1 MRRLTL
7 AQLLG
12 MTSLLL
18 LIGLIVSV
26 AWIGKLHFFD
36 LKNNQIFLLN
46 VYKSTMIVGQHFPR
60 APIQTVHGDT
70 VHINFSKK
78 KGGLVLLFD
87 PTSCQP
93 CLELVLNGLQHI
105 HDNLIDSTEFPIYAL
120 SKDISLERLWQ
131 VRRAFRLDYQLGIIT
146 ENDILPD
153 IFFEQTPL
161 IILVDDNNTIL
172 QCHYPIYGKEQ
183 FSIIFFTKLVFRHFP
198 PLEVSTEGFKDSPL
212 AQLQDTSLLEAV
224 KGHHIISNP
233 FRGR

>member
-18 LIGLIVSV
+18 LIGLTISV

-36 LKNNQIFLLN
+36 LKNNQTFLIN
-46 VYKSTMIVGQHFPR
+46 VYKSTMIVGQHFP
-60 APIQTVHGDT
+60 ATPVQTAHGDT
-70 VHINFSKK
+70 VYIDFSEK

-105 HDNLIDSTEFPIYAL
+105 RDNLIDSTEFPIYAL
-120 SKDISLERLWQ
+120 SKGISLERLWQ
-131 VRRAFRLDYQLGIIT
+131 IRRAFRLDYQLGIIT
-146 ENDILPD
+146 KEDVLQD
-153 IFFEQTPL
+153 TFFEQTPL
-161 IILVDDNNTIL
+161 ILLVDEHNTIL

-183 FSIIFFTKLVFRHFP
+183 FSVIFFTKLVFKHFP
-198 PLEVSTEGFKDSPL
+198 SLEVSTEGFKDSPL
-212 AQLQDTSLLEAV
+212 AQLQDTPLLEAV
-224 KGHHIISNP
+224 KGYHISSNP
-233 FRGR
+233 FRD